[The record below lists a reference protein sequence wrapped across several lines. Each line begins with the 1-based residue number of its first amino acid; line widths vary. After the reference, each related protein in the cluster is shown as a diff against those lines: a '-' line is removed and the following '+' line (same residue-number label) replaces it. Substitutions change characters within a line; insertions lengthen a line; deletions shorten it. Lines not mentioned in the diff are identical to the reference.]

1 VRDARIVGVSS
12 DGQWL
17 IIERDG
23 EHLRLPVDDA
33 LRAAVGREVQM
44 SMPLQSALSPRE
56 VQRRIRTGETAAHI
70 AETSGVGVDLIARFE
85 GPVLDERRWHAERA
99 RRTVVD
105 GTPLEERFA
114 SALHDDATTPTAWDA
129 YVDRD
134 DGGWRVRASRADGR
148 AAVWTWDTRTAK
160 LRGCDD
166 LARLT
171 LSGRVVSDDLEAVL
185 RPLGSMR
192 DPAGTK
198 ETVQPGEAPP
208 APSELRPSG
217 PKRRTSVPS
226 WDEIMLGS
234 TSRPPAGDS

>member
-1 VRDARIVGVSS
+1 MVGLSS

-17 IIERDG
+17 ILERDG
-23 EHLRLPVDDA
+23 EHLRLPVDDR
-33 LRAAVGREVQM
+33 LRAALGREVQM
-44 SMPLQSALSPRE
+44 SMPLESALSPRE
-56 VQRRIRTGETAAHI
+56 VQRRIRTGETAAEI
-70 AETSGVGVDLIARFE
+70 AETSGVAVDRIARFE

-105 GTPLEERFA
+105 GTSLEERFA
-114 SALHDDATTPTAWDA
+114 SALHDDATTATVWDA

-134 DGGWRVRASRADGR
+134 DGRWRIRASRADGR
-148 AAVWTWDTRTAK
+148 AAVWTWDTHTTK

-185 RPLGSMR
+185 RPLGAAR
-192 DPAGTK
+192 DP
-198 ETVQPGEAPP
+198 GERPEPSTPREPSAPR
-208 APSELRPSG
+208 ELRPAG

-234 TSRPPAGDS
+234 ASRPPAGDS